1 MTKENK
7 KIELIPIWNSTG
19 KHVREYDDSI
29 EDYDNWVIDGFE
41 NIDTIYSES
50 FFENGIHFNFWKNHK
65 KSLSYLSLSYLSLYE
80 EKNMIM
86 HFVCVDAH
94 SEAHCY
100 NFMLDTSL
108 KRASLIKLLAQED
121 EK

>member
-1 MTKENK
+1 MK
-7 KIELIPIWNSTG
+7 KELIPIWNSTE
-19 KHVREYDDSI
+19 KYVREHDDLI

-41 NIDTIYSES
+41 NIDTIYNEG
-50 FFENGIHFNFWKNHK
+50 FYGMHFQFLKNHK
-65 KSLSYLSLSYLSLYE
+65 KSLSYLSLYE
-80 EKNMIM
+80 EMDMIM

-100 NFMLDTSL
+100 NFMLDTGL
-108 KRASLIKLLAQED
+108 KRARLIKLLAQED